1 MNNIKEF
8 NSEEE
13 YTNYIKPMLVQEIG
27 KGSEGKV
34 FLTKDNEIIKV
45 MTNFFGYKYLS
56 EHPDI
61 IMSNDLKLDLF
72 IFPDELYI
80 KDDIILG
87 YKEKLFTGDL
97 FNTFPKENINIDN
110 LIRAREVLIE
120 DVKKITYYG
129 YYLFELP
136 RNLLFDNKRLVAIDT
151 LDYIK
156 RDVTLEDNIGVVDY
170 ALLTKLYYIY
180 NELDNSK
187 PFEEEIEKI
196 YTNKR
201 I

>member
-8 NSEEE
+8 YSKKEFI
-13 YTNYIKPMLVQEIG
+13 NYIKPMLVKEIG
-27 KGSEGKV
+27 AGSEGNIY
-34 FLTKDNEIIKV
+34 LTKDNEIIKV

-61 IMSNDLKLDLF
+61 IMSNALKLDSF

-87 YKEKLFTGDL
+87 YKEQLFTGDL
-97 FNTFPKENINIDN
+97 FNVFPKKNINIDN
-110 LIRAREVLIE
+110 LIKAREVLIE
-120 DVKKITYYG
+120 DVQKITDYG

-170 ALLTKLYYIY
+170 ALLTELHDIY
-180 NELDNSK
+180 KELDNSK
-187 PFEEEIEKI
+187 PFKSEIQKI
-196 YTNKR
+196 YTKKR
-201 I
+201 G